1 MGKQTTGAHEMD
13 GIAELRTNVLVALQ
27 GTTNPVVAVTSP
39 GADVTRRD
47 AASALAASMTHT
59 GRRVALIDADV
70 TSRHDGTDVESRVSV
85 IIAPAVT
92 ESNAALLVAADFQL
106 SLAQTAAANDLAIV
120 LCPPVLEV
128 AETRAIAAA
137 CSGTVVVASERTSH
151 RDQTVQAVDILRT
164 AGAQI
169 LGIVLRRS

>member
-1 MGKQTTGAHEMD
+1 ME
-13 GIAELRTNVLVALQ
+13 GIAELRTNILVALQ
-27 GTTNPVVAVTSP
+27 GTTNFLIAMTSP
-39 GADVTRRD
+39 DADVTRRD
-47 AASALAASMTHT
+47 AATALAASLIHT

-70 TSRHDGTDVESRVSV
+70 TNRCDRSDVESRVSM

-92 ESNAALLVAADFQL
+92 ESNAALLVAEDFHL
-106 SLAQTAAANDLAIV
+106 ILASTAAANDLAIV

-128 AETRAIAAA
+128 AETRVIAAA
-137 CSGTVVVASERTSH
+137 CNGTVIVASERTSR
-151 RDQTVQAVDILRT
+151 RDRTVRAVDLLRT